1 MSDSTKRAERRENEF
16 KHWKRRLNR
25 EFNNN
30 ERMYVD
36 QGEIFNIKN
45 CKTASIPDDLKKSK
59 AGKLLKHTNY
69 LDRKDSWRDAE
80 IKNYYKHDR
89 FVTKREIDNSII
101 EYNENSEIDTTKT
114 LCNLKDQLRN
124 CNDEIFNIEQM
135 LQELPER
142 LEYLKTIR
150 KELEEEICWVQYGRN

>member
-1 MSDSTKRAERRENEF
+1 M
-16 KHWKRRLNR
+16 
-25 EFNNN
+25 
-30 ERMYVD
+30 
-36 QGEIFNIKN
+36 
-45 CKTASIPDDLKKSK
+45 KKSK

-101 EYNENSEIDTTKT
+101 EYNDNNEMYTTKT

-142 LEYLKTIR
+142 LEYLKTMR
-150 KELEEEICWVQYGRN
+150 KELEEEICWMQYGRN

>member
-1 MSDSTKRAERRENEF
+1 MSNSTKRAERRKNEI
-16 KHWKRRLNR
+16 KHWERRIKR

-30 ERMYVD
+30 GRKYID
-36 QGEIFNIKN
+36 QDETSDIRN

-59 AGKLLKHTNY
+59 IGKMLKHTNY
-69 LDRKDSWRDAE
+69 LGKKDPWKDAE

-101 EYNENSEIDTTKT
+101 EYKENSKGNKSETIPY
-114 LCNLKDQLRN
+114 LKDQLRN
-124 CNDEIFNIEQM
+124 YNDEIFSIEEM

-142 LEYLKTIR
+142 LEYLKIMK
-150 KELEEEICWVQYGRN
+150 KELEEKICWMQYGRN